1 MSRFTSSSR
10 LVLVGGLTVAMIA
23 MAGCTVGPKYA
34 RPNYPAPPTFRGA
47 DNAPVVSDAKTSLG
61 DQEWSMVYH
70 EPELQDLIR
79 KALANNYDLRIA
91 AQRILEQQAQVQIT
105 RSQQFPTL
113 SIGGQGLGA
122 DIPALNNITGSN
134 TISNPIVAGS

>member
-1 MSRFTSSSR
+1 MSRFTSFSSHF
-10 LVLVGGLTVAMIA
+10 LFGGVAVAMIA
-23 MAGCTVGPKYA
+23 MGGCTVGPKYA

-70 EPELQDLIR
+70 KPELQDLIR

-91 AQRILEQQAQVQIT
+91 AQRILEQQAQVRIT
-105 RSQQFPTL
+105 RSQQFP
-113 SIGGQGLGA
+113 SITVGG
-122 DIPALNNITGSN
+122 
-134 TISNPIVAGS
+134 